1 MWPELRSV
9 SVAQAPWEYRYEPQM
24 QPRSQGP
31 LGGQVG
37 EDPGNEVAPDVML
50 VHYSG

>member
-1 MWPELRSV
+1 MWPELRTV
-9 SVAQAPWEYRYEPQM
+9 SVAQVPWEYCCQPQM

-31 LGGQVG
+31 LGGRVG
-37 EDPGNEVAPDVML
+37 EDPGYEVARDVML

>member
-1 MWPELRSV
+1 MARTEV
-9 SVAQAPWEYRYEPQM
+9 SFCSPSPLGVLLQM

-31 LGGQVG
+31 LGGRVG
-37 EDPGNEVAPDVML
+37 EDPGYEVARDVML